1 MAMTLKLSKTKTLNP
16 STKKMGYRTTV
27 KSNGKADMDSLVL
40 SASKNTTMHK
50 AELRMAFELAL
61 DAIRESLAAGKIVEL
76 KGIGNIGFTCSGAWT
91 ETPEEQTAV
100 EHKIGVALAYRSSQA
115 KRCTLLW
122 PLPRHHGQRMVRATS
137 LPLPT
142 HRASRNHHRRLRVN
156 GSWCEI
162 KNIVFDGLNGCR
174 NEKVTTNITNNTNNS
189 CDLCHSLLKE
199 KHPLNPFN
207 PM

>member
-1 MAMTLKLSKTKTLNP
+1 MTLKLSKTKTLNP

-76 KGIGNIGFTCSGAWT
+76 KGIGNIGFSCSGAWT

-100 EHKIGVALAYRSSQA
+100 EHKIGVSFFPSQEVHAAVATA
-115 KRCTLLW
+115 K
-122 PLPRHHGQRMVRATS
+122 TS
-137 LPLPT
+137 WTKDDEGDEPT
-142 HRASRNHHRRLRVN
+142 SPDVS
-156 GSWCEI
+156 GGTSGGEQ
-162 KNIVFDGLNGCR
+162 KPPSEVEG
-174 NEKVTTNITNNTNNS
+174 
-189 CDLCHSLLKE
+189 
-199 KHPLNPFN
+199 
-207 PM
+207 

>member
-1 MAMTLKLSKTKTLNP
+1 MTLKLSKTKTLNP

-100 EHKIGVALAYRSSQA
+100 EHKIGVSFFPSQEVHAAVATA
-115 KRCTLLW
+115 K
-122 PLPRHHGQRMVRATS
+122 TS
-137 LPLPT
+137 WTKDDEGDEPT
-142 HRASRNHHRRLRVN
+142 SPDASGGTSGGDQKPPSEVE
-156 GSWCEI
+156 G
-162 KNIVFDGLNGCR
+162 
-174 NEKVTTNITNNTNNS
+174 
-189 CDLCHSLLKE
+189 
-199 KHPLNPFN
+199 
-207 PM
+207 